1 MAEIICSA
9 PMKRDVDRCYLA
21 IVVLLMLVLPLAS
34 LLIETREPGLA
45 LVGKWWT
52 FWAIGVR
59 LFTAGLRQ
67 VAKPAFTAEVIFH
80 ATSADSH
87 VVVRELGIANLCIGA
102 LGIASL
108 WLPGWRPAAAF
119 IGLLFFGAAG
129 VLHAIKRPAGGNE
142 WVAML
147 SDLWVAAIAAIYLA
161 SLV

>member
-1 MAEIICSA
+1 
-9 PMKRDVDRCYLA
+9 MKRDVDRCYLA

>member
-1 MAEIICSA
+1 MLGAHE
-9 PMKRDVDRCYLA
+9 DRSYLA

-119 IGLLFFGAAG
+119 VGLLFFGAAG
-129 VLHAIKRPAGGNE
+129 VLHAITRPAGGNE

>member
-1 MAEIICSA
+1 
-9 PMKRDVDRCYLA
+9 MKRDVDRSYLA

-87 VVVRELGIANLCIGA
+87 VVVRELGIACAYGSSMA
-102 LGIASL
+102 PACMAG
-108 WLPGWRPAAAF
+108 GWRY
-119 IGLLFFGAAG
+119 GDGGQQRGASAEG
-129 VLHAIKRPAGGNE
+129 VDVAYARQTSPSAIPSRSANWRARSSFRVRSPKY
-142 WVAML
+142 W
-147 SDLWVAAIAAIYLA
+147 
-161 SLV
+161 

>member
-1 MAEIICSA
+1 M
-9 PMKRDVDRCYLA
+9 
-21 IVVLLMLVLPLAS
+21 
-34 LLIETREPGLA
+34 
-45 LVGKWWT
+45 
-52 FWAIGVR
+52 R

-108 WLPGWRPAAAF
+108 WLPGWRPEAAF
-119 IGLLFFGAAG
+119 VGLLFFGAAG